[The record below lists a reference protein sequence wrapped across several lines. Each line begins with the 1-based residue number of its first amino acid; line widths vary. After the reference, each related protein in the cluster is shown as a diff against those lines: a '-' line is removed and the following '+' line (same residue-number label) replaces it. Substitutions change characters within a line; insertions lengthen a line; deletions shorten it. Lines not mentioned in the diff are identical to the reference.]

1 MAEFTSSSSSTIH
14 TQVQTSSDD
23 EKKRRHSNSSL
34 GDINKNNSDTKAE
47 ILTSLHTD
55 PAATIAVDPM
65 VDAIQ
70 HKEDEVLEMKESSKE
85 NNNITV
91 VTSSSG
97 SPTSLIMT
105 TPRPKQG
112 FWKQHFSIRPEFHGD
127 PRVELSR
134 TRKAIILAV
143 ISQAGSLGGFS
154 STIYF
159 PSLVQITSDLNAS
172 QTAINASVSLF
183 ILFMG
188 ISPLVSSTLSDHFQ
202 IRRVLYIAFTLI
214 FALASLGGG
223 YANSAGSLIA
233 ARVFQAVGSGGA
245 SILGAGTVADI
256 YPPEEQGTS
265 MGLMFLGQFLGPVL
279 GPPLGGVLAHA
290 FGWQSTFFFMAIIAV
305 IVIFELFFLLPEVY
319 RAPDE
324 DVLKEMEEVKGH
336 PEGAEK
342 DASGRRSRG
351 TFNPFQAVML
361 LKHPIVLLSSIEL
374 GMIFALMFSIETI
387 APVLFTNTYGL
398 IEDQVGL
405 TYLGAGGGSILGA
418 IIGGKL
424 SDIALMRAKAKN
436 GGELVLEDRL
446 SLNVWIAGFLIVPFG
461 SLLFG
466 FGAEKH
472 LSIAAPITGFGIYN
486 FGMAQVIAAG
496 SAYLVNAI
504 PGQGSSATAAANF
517 LRMVMACIFSLIAQ
531 IIVDHVGY
539 GNYGIIQAAINIVC
553 MALFYIV
560 KLRGASMRETATR
573 KEEASRR

>member
-1 MAEFTSSSSSTIH
+1 MTEFTSSSSSTIH
-14 TQVQTSSDD
+14 TQVAQPSQ
-23 EKKRRHSNSSL
+23 EEEEKRRNSSSL
-34 GDINKNNSDTKAE
+34 GTTSQHNASNKAE
-47 ILTSLHTD
+47 VLTTSLHAD
-55 PAATIAVDPM
+55 PTATLAIDPV
-65 VDAIQ
+65 VDAIT
-70 HKEDEVLEMKESSKE
+70 HDKEKEDLEAKGSFPITSASSPIA
-85 NNNITV
+85 NAA
-91 VTSSSG
+91 VTA
-97 SPTSLIMT
+97 
-105 TPRPKQG
+105 PRSKPG
-112 FWKQHFSIRPEFHGD
+112 FWKQHLSIRPEFHGD

-134 TRKAIILAV
+134 FRKAVILCI

-159 PSLVQITSDLNAS
+159 PSLVQITAELNAS

-188 ISPLVSSTLSDHFQ
+188 ISPLISSTLSDTFA

-256 YPPEEQGTS
+256 YAPEEQGTS

-279 GPPLGGVLAHA
+279 GPPLGGVLAKA
-290 FGWQSTFFFMAIIAV
+290 FGWKSTFYFMAIVAAVV
-305 IVIFELFFLLPEVY
+305 IVELFFLLPETY
-319 RAPDE
+319 RAPDK
-324 DVLKEMEEVKGH
+324 DDLKEMEEVKGYAA
-336 PEGAEK
+336 EGGDEK
-342 DASGRRSRG
+342 NASPRRTG
-351 TFNPFQAVML
+351 VAFNPFQSVML
-361 LKHPIVLLSSIEL
+361 LKHPVVLLSSIEL

-387 APVLFTNTYGL
+387 APVLFTNAYNL
-398 IEDQVGL
+398 AEDQVGL

-418 IIGGKL
+418 ILGGKL
-424 SDIALMRAKAKN
+424 SDLALMRAKAKN
-436 GGELVLEDRL
+436 NGEIVLEDRL
-446 SLNVWIAGFLIVPFG
+446 SLSMWVAGFLIVPFG
-461 SLLFG
+461 ALLFG
-466 FGAEKH
+466 FGAEKK
-472 LSIAAPITGFGIYN
+472 LSIAAPIVGFGIYN

-496 SAYLVNAI
+496 AAYLVNAI

-531 IIVDHVGY
+531 IIVDHIGY

-553 MALFYIV
+553 MGLFYIV

-573 KEEASRR
+573 KEEAARK

>member
-1 MAEFTSSSSSTIH
+1 MTEFTSSSSTIH
-14 TQVQTSSDD
+14 TQAQTSPD
-23 EKKRRHSNSSL
+23 EKKRRNSNSSSST
-34 GDINKNNSDTKAE
+34 NKAE
-47 ILTSLHTD
+47 VLTSLHTD
-55 PAATIAVDPM
+55 PTATLAVDPM
-65 VDAIQ
+65 FDAIL
-70 HKEDEVLEMKESSKE
+70 HKEDEVLEMKENSPNSNS
-85 NNNITV
+85 NNTANTL
-91 VTSSSG
+91 SSG
-97 SPTSLIMT
+97 SPTSPIT
-105 TPRPKQG
+105 TAPIPKPG
-112 FWKQHFSIRPEFHGD
+112 FWKQHLSIRPEFHGD

-134 TRKAIILAV
+134 IRKAIILCV

-159 PSLVQITSDLNAS
+159 PSLVQITADLGAS

-188 ISPLVSSTLSDHFQ
+188 ISPLVSSTLSDAFK
-202 IRRVLYIAFTLI
+202 IRRILYIAFTLI
-214 FALASLGGG
+214 FALASLGGA
-223 YANSAGSLIA
+223 YAHSAGTLIA

-290 FGWQSTFFFMAIIAV
+290 FGWQSTFYFMAIVAAIV
-305 IVIFELFFLLPEVY
+305 IVELFFLLPETY
-319 RAPDE
+319 RAPDQ
-324 DVLKEMEEVKGH
+324 DVLKEMEEVKGY
-336 PEGAEK
+336 PEEADEK
-342 DASGRRSRG
+342 DASSGRRG
-351 TFNPFQAVML
+351 AFNPFQSILL
-361 LKHPIVLLSSIEL
+361 LKHPVVLLSSIEL
-374 GMIFALMFSIETI
+374 GMVFALMFSIETI
-387 APVLFTNTYGL
+387 APVLFTNAYGL

-424 SDIALMRAKAKN
+424 SDRALTRTKAKN

-446 SLNVWIAGFLIVPFG
+446 SFSMWIAGFLVVPFG
-461 SLLFG
+461 ALLFG
-466 FGAEKH
+466 WGAEKH
-472 LSIAAPITGFGIYN
+472 LSIAAPIVGFGIYN
-486 FGMAQVIAAG
+486 FGMAQVISAG
-496 SAYLVNAI
+496 AAYLVNAI

-517 LRMVMACIFSLIAQ
+517 LRMVMACVFSLIAQ

-539 GNYGIIQAAINIVC
+539 GNYGIIQAAINIFC

-573 KEEASRR
+573 KEASRS

>member
-1 MAEFTSSSSSTIH
+1 MTAFTSPSSSTIH
-14 TQVQTSSDD
+14 TQAAQPSSQ
-23 EKKRRHSNSSL
+23 EEEKRRNSSNSL
-34 GDINKNNSDTKAE
+34 GDTKAE
-47 ILTSLHTD
+47 ILTTSLHTD
-55 PAATIAVDPM
+55 PTATLAADPL
-65 VDAIQ
+65 VDAII
-70 HKEDEVLEMKESSKE
+70 HDKEKEELEMKGLGNNVE
-85 NNNITV
+85 NEA
-91 VTSSSG
+91 VTSGSS
-97 SPTSLIMT
+97 PITA
-105 TPRPKQG
+105 TPRPKPG
-112 FWKQHFSIRPEFHGD
+112 FWKQHLSIRPEFHGD

-134 TRKAIILAV
+134 FRKAVILCV

-159 PSLVQITSDLNAS
+159 PSLVQITADLNAS

-188 ISPLVSSTLSDHFQ
+188 ISPLVSSTLSDTFL
-202 IRRVLYIAFTLI
+202 IRRVLYIGFTLI

-279 GPPLGGVLAHA
+279 GPPLGGILAKT

-305 IVIFELFFLLPEVY
+305 IVIVELFFLLPETY
-319 RAPDE
+319 RAPDR
-324 DVLKEMEEVKGH
+324 DLLKEMEEVKGYAA
-336 PEGAEK
+336 EGDVK
-342 DASGRRSRG
+342 NASATRRTG
-351 TFNPFQAVML
+351 GAFNPFQAIML
-361 LKHPIVLLSSIEL
+361 LKHPVVLLSSIEL
-374 GMIFALMFSIETI
+374 GIIFALMFSIETL
-387 APVLFTNTYGL
+387 APVLFTNSYGL
-398 IEDQVGL
+398 AEDQVGL

-418 IIGGKL
+418 ILGGKL
-424 SDIALMRAKAKN
+424 SDLALMRAKAKN
-436 GGELVLEDRL
+436 GGEIILEDRL
-446 SLNVWIAGFLIVPFG
+446 SISMWIAGFLIVPFG

-472 LSIAAPITGFGIYN
+472 LSIAAPIVGFGIYN

-496 SAYLVNAI
+496 AAYLVNAI

-539 GNYGIIQAAINIVC
+539 GNYGIIQAVINIVC
-553 MALFYIV
+553 MGLFFIV
-560 KLRGASMRETATR
+560 KLRGAGMRETATR
-573 KEEASRR
+573 KEEVSRK